1 MTDSDNSNKTESRPK
16 KDWTQGPIL
25 GNLLHLSW
33 PMVVMETL
41 FVISQ
46 VVDMIWIGKLGST
59 AVAGAGIANI
69 IVMLVMS
76 ADFGII
82 AGVRAM
88 ISRHIGAKDLPNA
101 QHVAGQAILISA
113 AWGTLITLTGFFLAG
128 PLMRMFGMEAEVV
141 SQGMSYMRVMF
152 SGWIGMELLVM
163 GLYIIQSSGDT
174 LNPMRV
180 ELSIRILHVTL
191 CPFLVLGLWIFPPM
205 GVAGA
210 ALSNVISQGLGALII
225 LVFLFSGRTRIKI
238 GKKDF
243 KLAPDLIRRI
253 LKIGVPALVMN
264 LQRNVGNMVLMW
276 FFTPFGTLAV
286 AAHSLASRVEMFI
299 YMPSMGLGSGAG
311 VLVGQNLGAHKPER
325 AEKSVWLAVVVLE
338 VFMLVCGTAILLF
351 ANAIMGFFSSDPALI
366 KIGAVFLRIAV
377 AGYLV
382 LALTTVLQ
390 NCLSGAGD
398 TLPNMIISLAMIW
411 VVQIPLAFLLPR
423 IAGLDVYGIRWA
435 IVASNFAA
443 CVATISYFRLGRWKT
458 KKV

>member
-1 MTDSDNSNKTESRPK
+1 MTDTDNSARMESGIK
-16 KDWTQGPIL
+16 KDWTKGPIL

-41 FVISQ
+41 FVTSQ

-88 ISRHIGAKDLPNA
+88 ISRHVGARDLPNA
-101 QHVAGQAILISA
+101 QHVAGQAVLISA
-113 AWGTLITLTGFFLAG
+113 TWGLLITLTGFFLAG
-128 PLMRMFGMEAEVV
+128 PLMGMFGMEAEVV
-141 SQGMSYMRVMF
+141 SLGMDYLRVMF

-174 LNPMRV
+174 INPMKV
-180 ELSIRILHVTL
+180 ELSIRILHITL
-191 CPFLVLGLWIFPPM
+191 CPFLVLGLWIFPHM

-210 ALSNVISQGLGALII
+210 ALSNVISQGLGAVIVL
-225 LVFLFSGRTRIKI
+225 LFLFSGRTRIKLST
-238 GKKDF
+238 KDF
-243 KLAPDLIRRI
+243 RLAPDLIRRI
-253 LKIGVPALVMN
+253 LKIGIPALVMN
-264 LQRNVGNMVLMW
+264 LQRNIGNMVLMW
-276 FFTPFGTLAV
+276 FFAPFGTLSV

-311 VLVGQNLGAHKPER
+311 VLVGQNLGAHQPER
-325 AEKSVWLAVVVLE
+325 AERSVWLAVLVLE
-338 VFMLVCGTAILLF
+338 IFMLICGAAILLF
-351 ANAIMGFFSSDPALI
+351 ANAIIGFFSNDPALI
-366 KIGAVFLRIAV
+366 EIGAVFLRIAV

-382 LALTTVLQ
+382 MALTTVMQ

-398 TLPNMIISLAMIW
+398 TLPNMIISLGMIW
-411 VVQIPLAFLLPR
+411 AVQIPLAFLLPR

-443 CVATISYFRLGRWKT
+443 CIATIGYFRLGRWKT